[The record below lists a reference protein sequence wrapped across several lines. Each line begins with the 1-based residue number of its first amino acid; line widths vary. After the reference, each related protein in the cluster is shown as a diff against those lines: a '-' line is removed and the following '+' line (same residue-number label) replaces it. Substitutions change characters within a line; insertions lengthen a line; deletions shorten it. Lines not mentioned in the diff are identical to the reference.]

1 MATAVQGA
9 AARWAATL
17 LAAALVAG
25 CTSAP
30 VAPRPSPL
38 LAGAVTPPAG
48 LAAVPGAGAAP
59 TAAALPLPAAP
70 EVASGWTAR
79 PGVWAARHLAVTAHP
94 LATDAAL
101 RTLRAGGSAVDAAI
115 AAQLVLTLV
124 EPQSSGIGGGLFMV
138 LVDGG
143 RVRAL
148 DGRETAPAAATPD
161 LFLREGRPLPFA
173 EAVEGG
179 LAVGTPG
186 VLRALELAHREHGRR
201 PWAEL
206 FEPAIALAEQGFE
219 IGPRLARL
227 LREPS
232 AAGLKRDPE
241 AAALFFEPD
250 GTPRAAGTRV
260 RNPALATVLR
270 EVAQGGAGAFYRGAV
285 AADIVRRVQSHPQRP
300 GRLTEADLAGYRAVW
315 REPLC
320 FDADAG
326 GPPARR
332 ALRLCG
338 MPAPSSGT
346 VAIGQMLGL
355 LEAHRQRGG
364 PALASLPPRQAPFG
378 LEPDPLAV
386 HLFSEAGRLAFA
398 DRGRYLADP
407 DFVRLPAPGLAALLD
422 PAYLSARA
430 AQIGERSLGTATPG
444 DPFGGARLTWADD
457 RSADRTGT
465 SHLSIV
471 DSRGQAVAMTTT
483 IESAFGARLMVRG
496 FLLNNQLTDFSF
508 VPEEQGR
515 PVANRVEPGKR
526 PRSSMSPMLMFER
539 HSERTPERM
548 NQRAAEAG
556 MRLPGAPLET
566 QGALVAVVGSPG
578 GSSIIPYVAK
588 SIVALF
594 DWHLDAQQAAEL
606 PNFGSRNGPTELEAG
621 RHTQALADALR
632 ARGHEVRAIDLTSG
646 LHLIER
652 RRQGV
657 SGGWFGGADPRREG
671 RASGD

>member
-1 MATAVQGA
+1 VCLWATLSIA
-9 AARWAATL
+9 AL
-17 LAAALVAG
+17 LAACAG
-25 CTSAP
+25 VPTELP
-30 VAPRPSPL
+30 D
-38 LAGAVTPPAG
+38 TPPNARPDARREATAAG
-48 LAAVPGAGAAP
+48 PPTAPAAP
-59 TAAALPLPAAP
+59 SASATPATLATPATPAAP
-70 EVASGWTAR
+70 EAASGWQAR

-94 LATDAAL
+94 LATAAAAQVL
-101 RTLRAGGSAVDAAI
+101 RRGGSAVDAAI
-115 AAQLVLTLV
+115 AAQMVLTLV
-124 EPQSSGIGGGLFMV
+124 EPQSSGLGGGLFMV

-143 RVRAL
+143 RVRTL

-161 LFLREGRPLPFA
+161 LFLRDGRPLLFA
-173 EAVEGG
+173 EAVDSG
-179 LAVGTPG
+179 LAVGVPG

-219 IGPRLARL
+219 VGPRLAAL
-227 LREPS
+227 LRQPS
-232 AAGLKRDPE
+232 AEGLKRDPE

-250 GTPRAAGTRV
+250 GTPKAAGSRL
-260 RNPALATVLR
+260 RNPALAGVLR
-270 EVAQGGAGAFYRGAV
+270 SVAQGGADAFYRGAV
-285 AADIVRRVQSHPQRP
+285 AAEIAQRVRTHPQRP

-326 GPPARR
+326 APPARR

-338 MPAPSSGT
+338 MPPPSSGA

-364 PALASLPPRQAPFG
+364 PAMAGLPPRPAPFG

-398 DRGRYLADP
+398 DRGRYLGDP
-407 DFVRLPAPGLAALLD
+407 DFVRLPAPGIGALLD
-422 PAYLSARA
+422 PAYLAARA
-430 AQIGERSLGTATPG
+430 ALIGERSGGRAEPG
-444 DPFGGARLTWADD
+444 DPFGPARVAWADD
-457 RSADRTGT
+457 PRADRTGT

-471 DSRGQAVAMTTT
+471 DGRGQAVAMTTT

-526 PRSSMSPMLMFER
+526 PRSSMSPLLVFER
-539 HSERTPERM
+539 MPERM

-556 MRLPGAPLET
+556 MLPPGAPLET
-566 QGALVAVVGSPG
+566 QGALVAVLGSPG
-578 GSSIIPYVAK
+578 GSAIIPYVAK
-588 SIVALF
+588 AVVGLF
-594 DWHLDAQQAAEL
+594 DWNLDAQQAAEL

-621 RHTQALADALR
+621 RHTPALAAALR
-632 ARGHEVRAIDLTSG
+632 ERGHEVRAIEQTSG

-652 RRQGV
+652 RRQGPRW
-657 SGGWFGGADPRREG
+657 GWFGGADPRREG
-671 RASGD
+671 WAAGD